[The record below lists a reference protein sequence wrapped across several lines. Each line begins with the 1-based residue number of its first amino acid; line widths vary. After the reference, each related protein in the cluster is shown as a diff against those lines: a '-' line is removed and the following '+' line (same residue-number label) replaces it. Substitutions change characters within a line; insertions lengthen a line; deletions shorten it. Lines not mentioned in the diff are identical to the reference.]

1 MKNFTLPLILVLVL
15 FASCSTEENKDEFK
29 DMFFSE
35 TLYSEETATVDRSII
50 DEDDDSEMMVYVTPS
65 GNRYHLSTCGSIS
78 GHNITE
84 LTVSDAEDMG
94 RTPCHRCNPDTHLAY
109 KHNVSSPAPLYVANT
124 SKGEV
129 YTSGYSRFEDS
140 QTEASGYTVYITPHG
155 KRYHRASCWHIK
167 GHDVTAVDV
176 SKAQSSGRT
185 PCKDCKP

>member
-1 MKNFTLPLILVLVL
+1 MKNSILPLILVLAL
-15 FASCSTEENKDEFK
+15 FASCSTEEKKDEFR
-29 DMFFSE
+29 DTFFSE
-35 TLYSEETATVDRSII
+35 NQYSEETARVDRPII
-50 DEDDDSEMMVYVTPS
+50 DEDEDSEMMVYVTPS
-65 GNRYHLSTCGSIS
+65 GNRYHVSTCSSIS
-78 GHNITE
+78 GHDITE

-94 RTPCHRCNPDTHLAY
+94 RTPCLICNPDTRISY
-109 KHNVSSPAPLYVANT
+109 KQNVSTPAPLYAANT
-124 SKGEV
+124 PKGKV

-140 QTEASGYTVYITPHG
+140 QTAASGYTVYITPSG